1 MAVKT
6 LKVAN
11 ICKLSVNWQLNY
23 TVNIFALDLH
33 AAELILV
40 SSWHKVHFLYALMGS
55 KQARI

>member
-1 MAVKT
+1 MAAKT

-40 SSWHKVHFLYALMGS
+40 SSWHKVRTYGLKTG
-55 KQARI
+55 